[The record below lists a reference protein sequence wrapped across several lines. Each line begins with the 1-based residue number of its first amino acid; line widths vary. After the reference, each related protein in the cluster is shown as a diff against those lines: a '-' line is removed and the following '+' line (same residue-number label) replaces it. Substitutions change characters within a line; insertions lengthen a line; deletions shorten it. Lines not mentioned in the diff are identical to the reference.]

1 VTALLVLLTGSL
13 PYGQAEVLVVLLVVQ
28 AADLALI
35 TGAMVAVQAAQA
47 VLQQQVGAQAVVVA
61 QPVIQVTAVTAGM
74 GLTLLQ
80 DKLALAAAAV
90 AAQDG
95 VTQEQKGGTSGTGAV
110 GAVRIIWPGNTRSF
124 PSTCTGNL

>member
-1 VTALLVLLTGSL
+1 
-13 PYGQAEVLVVLLVVQ
+13 
-28 AADLALI
+28 
-35 TGAMVAVQAAQA
+35 MVAVQAAQA

-90 AAQDG
+90 AAH
-95 VTQEQKGGTSGTGAV
+95 
-110 GAVRIIWPGNTRSF
+110 
-124 PSTCTGNL
+124 